1 MTYFGN
7 DGSPVAENGDFNSLF
22 FDGPLSAQMFCSDV
36 PLSHVGPN
44 RFLSSQDFYHLGTC
58 GARLILTDSLMN
70 GCSVRTGSRQPI
82 TPLDAAILADLG
94 YPLISNA
101 IFHGILSPQLAIGGG
116 FEVLL
121 LVSNTDSA
129 KTWEG
134 RASLNGGS
142 WPVGEPW
149 SLNGVDQTGSSGFDI
164 IIAPSGTVQYR
175 MSRDT
180 DVVSGWL
187 EIVGSAGSDF
197 SDLATTYFFN
207 FSTGSELLDSTG
219 VGSAIPTTGF
229 AFPVEK
235 SANVNTGI
243 AIRRGGAPLTL
254 LLLGSDGALIDTV
267 NLELDGARFI
277 DQIFSGVP
285 DNFTGF
291 VRVESGV
298 SFYPVVVR
306 QEIIP
311 AKQLRFQLTSVPGTQ
326 VR

>member
-1 MTYFGN
+1 M
-7 DGSPVAENGDFNSLF
+7 
-22 FDGPLSAQMFCSDV
+22 
-36 PLSHVGPN
+36 
-44 RFLSSQDFYHLGTC
+44 
-58 GARLILTDSLMN
+58 
-70 GCSVRTGSRQPI
+70 
-82 TPLDAAILADLG
+82 
-94 YPLISNA
+94 
-101 IFHGILSPQLAIGGG
+101 
-116 FEVLL
+116 
-121 LVSNTDSA
+121 
-129 KTWEG
+129 
-134 RASLNGGS
+134 
-142 WPVGEPW
+142 
-149 SLNGVDQTGSSGFDI
+149 
-164 IIAPSGTVQYR
+164 
-175 MSRDT
+175 
-180 DVVSGWL
+180 
-187 EIVGSAGSDF
+187 
-197 SDLATTYFFN
+197 
-207 FSTGSELLDSTG
+207 DSTG
-219 VGSAIPTTGF
+219 VGPAIPTAGF

-311 AKQLRFQLTSVPGTQ
+311 AKQLRFQLTSVPSTQ